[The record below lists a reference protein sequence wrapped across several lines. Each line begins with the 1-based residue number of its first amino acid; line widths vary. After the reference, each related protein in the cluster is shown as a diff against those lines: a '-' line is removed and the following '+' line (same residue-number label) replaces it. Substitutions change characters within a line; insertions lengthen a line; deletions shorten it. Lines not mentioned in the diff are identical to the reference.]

1 LAEDLE
7 RDLQGDISFL
17 PNNQLSITLNSTLRL
32 VGCMVASTTL
42 PSVDCSREKLLL
54 SAERLFAERGFNGV
68 SVRDITASAG
78 VNSALVGYYFG
89 SKLGLLSEVYL
100 RHCTPL
106 NRERLHMLRE
116 FSRSAGGPTLEQVLE
131 AFLGPALEVTPG
143 IDGQTG
149 FTRLRAI
156 LSCENSTLL
165 EQSIAENFDHSAR
178 LFVEALVTC
187 LPHLTRED
195 VIWRFHFLLGTMF
208 HTGTHPHRTRNLSGG
223 QCDPSDARAC
233 LAQLIPFLA
242 AGFRAPSI
250 QANAHFQPEPKD
262 TKNIRTLSTEGSK
275 SEQAFHLQEAKA
287 NVA

>member
-1 LAEDLE
+1 M
-7 RDLQGDISFL
+7 
-17 PNNQLSITLNSTLRL
+17 PNNLRSITLVLTPRL
-32 VGCMVASTTL
+32 DAYMVTATTL
-42 PSVDCSREKLLL
+42 PNVDCSREKLLL

-68 SVRDITASAG
+68 SVRDITTSAG

-106 NRERLHMLRE
+106 NRERLHMLKE
-116 FSRSAGGPTLEQVLE
+116 FSRSANGPTLEQVLE

-143 IDGQTG
+143 RDGQTG

-178 LFVEALVTC
+178 LFVEALATC
-187 LPHLTRED
+187 LPHLTREE
-195 VIWRFHFLLGTMF
+195 VLWRFHFLLGTMF

-223 QCDPSDARAC
+223 QCDPSDAQAC
-233 LAQLIPFLA
+233 LDQLIPFLA
-242 AGFRAPSI
+242 AGFRAPSM
-250 QANAHFQPEPKD
+250 QARVHVQSDPKD
-262 TKNIRTLSTEGSK
+262 AGNIRIFSTEGSK
-275 SEQAFHLQEAKA
+275 SEQADHLQGAEA